1 MSPIPTYSIQST
13 KIKLAVGGFALQYKG
28 CDSSNR
34 FLISSIA
41 IIVTC
46 EGGDRRL
53 GVHELLES
61 GDGGEG
67 LLHWSEIQSMVNHDH
82 GHIMIL

>member
-34 FLISSIA
+34 FLISSIT

-67 LLHWSEIQSMVNHDH
+67 LLHWSDIQSMVNHDH
-82 GHIMIL
+82 DQ

>member
-1 MSPIPTYSIQST
+1 M
-13 KIKLAVGGFALQYKG
+13 ALHYNTR
-28 CDSSNR
+28 DVTV
-34 FLISSIA
+34 LISILA

-53 GVHELLES
+53 GVHELLAS

-67 LLHWSEIQSMVNHDH
+67 LLHWSEIQIMAITVIMVNDRS
-82 GHIMIL
+82 HIMIL

>member
-1 MSPIPTYSIQST
+1 MS
-13 KIKLAVGGFALQYKG
+13 
-28 CDSSNR
+28 
-34 FLISSIA
+34 
-41 IIVTC
+41 C

-67 LLHWSEIQSMVNHDH
+67 LLHWSDIQSMVNHDH
-82 GHIMIL
+82 GHIMIF

>member
-1 MSPIPTYSIQST
+1 M
-13 KIKLAVGGFALQYKG
+13 ALHYNTR
-28 CDSSNR
+28 DVTV
-34 FLISSIA
+34 LISILA

-67 LLHWSEIQSMVNHDH
+67 LLHWSDIQSMVNHDH
-82 GHIMIL
+82 GHIMIF